1 MVKNIL
7 SVLIF
12 FFSVFFLFSV
22 VKIYFLKNQKYEIKN
37 NRLTQTQIIQNN
49 IENLPILH
57 NDTNNV
63 IEFNSGF
70 EKTNVKT
77 KRNFWKLFKQND

>member
-1 MVKNIL
+1 MIKNIL

-12 FFSVFFLFSV
+12 FFSILFSYLV
-22 VKIYFLKNQKYEIKN
+22 ITTYISDKEKINFKKNRESLSK
-37 NRLTQTQIIQNN
+37 IIENN
-49 IENLPILH
+49 IIGLPVLI

-70 EKTNVKT
+70 EDDKNKE
-77 KRNFWKLFKQND
+77 KRNFWKLFKIND

>member
-1 MVKNIL
+1 MIKNIL

-12 FFSVFFLFSV
+12 LFSLFFFYLV
-22 VKIYFLKNQKYEIKN
+22 GSIYFSDHHEKKVKKNREIIFKKIKN
-37 NRLTQTQIIQNN
+37 NIS
-49 IENLPILH
+49 ELPILV

-70 EKTNVKT
+70 ETENMKI
-77 KRNFWKLFKQND
+77 KRSFWKLFKKND